1 MKPIHSDCPS
11 RIKENRRQL
20 VMSREDLV
28 RELAVKLNKPNY
40 YGGLLVDKP
49 YIGIN
54 FGSARA
60 DHI

>member
-1 MKPIHSDCPS
+1 MKPIYPDCPLMV
-11 RIKENRRQL
+11 KAVRRQHVL
-20 VMSREDLV
+20 SREDLA
-28 RELAVKLNKPNY
+28 RELAVKLNKPNC
-40 YGGLLVDKP
+40 YGDLLVDKP